1 MDRAPVRADLR
12 QVGDYARRGGGNA
25 SGFRGGAGSG
35 RVGSGGERFLRRR
48 AVGPWFAGI
57 LPGFAYS

>member
-35 RVGSGGERFLRRR
+35 RVGRRAVLAAARRR
-48 AVGPWFAGI
+48 AVVCRHSSW
-57 LPGFAYS
+57 LRVLV